1 MPETPAGPN
10 APLLRRAAAVAAIAG
25 ATSLLAL
32 NGFAAVGELVPAD
45 KGPAGR
51 ALYLWMPAESYPAG
65 AQYDPRLDQP
75 VRFWRAG
82 ISLAELATEVEI
94 QTGVAIGF
102 WPGADENPRLRLNV
116 FLNAEEPPT
125 LRDLLAQLA
134 WVTGCT
140 FACTSPTELT
150 DYVYYLLDS
159 SLAGGASERWC
170 DLKIA
175 RSFTD
180 EDRRERS
187 RQQHIAAT
195 GAMLEELREVL
206 RLSHN
211 ALIARYR
218 NRNDRLLLTLL
229 DPQRRAAAEF
239 VCGRMSYRDDDSR
252 WYRIGEDWG
261 ALSEAE
267 KALLRTAFPWMKDV
281 EETGQLRVSAVGAHI
296 GRIELSVSAPVSAMK
311 HGRATAPG
319 YVVGSSRLAAYP
331 IVVIDSRQDA
341 VGLGDAADILR
352 LAALLGE
359 SVPEGEEAAYV
370 EAYAGSQWEAAQQ
383 REWERWCQRTAADR
397 HLSNAAIDLLSQ
409 TEWPLDHDDHSMGE
423 VQAAVARETGMHVV
437 SDCFWQPAQRV
448 DEEVDSAYKGL
459 VLLCPI
465 SPLTDAT
472 QPEFA
477 LGWEWADAGSFLRFR
492 SLHRDVFRASMLPE
506 GTIEEL
512 DRIAEPHL
520 PAIADTAD
528 PPTELTITLPI
539 DLPRLVAIARGLSD
553 LQCRYGG
560 RIAYE
565 DPTDFAA
572 ACRVAARGA
581 LLEPFGD
588 RYGFFRFILSLDE
601 AQWRLAQ
608 SDRGLTCTRDLDE
621 SQIAA
626 LENSILEVVGY
637 ALRVDMSHPEFM
649 LRTQGT
655 LLNPFSGDDVL
666 TAAIRF
672 EPAEPLPPLPSGQS
686 YRGPLEWSVPSHVR
700 ARVTYRALVE
710 NEDTES

>member
-1 MPETPAGPN
+1 MPEG
-10 APLLRRAAAVAAIAG
+10 
-25 ATSLLAL
+25 
-32 NGFAAVGELVPAD
+32 
-45 KGPAGR
+45 KGPGGA
-51 ALYLWMPAESYPAG
+51 ALYLWEPADSYPG
-65 AQYDPRLDQP
+65 AALHDSRLDSP

-82 ISLAELATEVEI
+82 ISLAELAAAIEE
-94 QTGVAIGF
+94 QTGVAVGF
-102 WPGADENPRLRLNV
+102 WPGAHENPRLRLNV
-116 FLNAEEPPT
+116 FLSTADPPT
-125 LRDLLAQLA
+125 LRDLLTQLA

-159 SLAGGASERWC
+159 SLADGASERWR

-187 RQQHIAAT
+187 RQQHLAAT
-195 GAMLEELREVL
+195 GAMLEELREAQHFS
-206 RLSHN
+206 RS

-229 DPQRRAAAEF
+229 NPPRRAAAEF
-239 VCGRMSYRDDDSR
+239 VCGRMRYRDDDSR
-252 WYRIGEDWG
+252 WYRISEDWG
-261 ALSEAE
+261 SLSEVE
-267 KALLRTAFPWMKDV
+267 KELLRTAFPWVKDV
-281 EETGQLRVSAVGAHI
+281 EETGQLRVTAVGAHI
-296 GRIELSVSAPVSAMK
+296 GRIELSVTAAISAMK
-311 HGRATAPG
+311 HGGTPTPG
-319 YVVGSSRLAAYP
+319 YFVVGPSRLAANP
-331 IVVIDSRQDA
+331 IIVVYARQDA
-341 VGLGDAADILR
+341 AGLEKAYDILR

-359 SVPEGEEAAYV
+359 TVPEGAYV
-370 EAYAGSQWEAAQQ
+370 EAYAASQREAARQ

-409 TEWPLDHDDHSMGE
+409 MEWTLDHDDHSMGE
-423 VQAAVARETGMHVV
+423 IQAAVARETGMHVV
-437 SDCFWQPAQRV
+437 SDCFWEPAQRI
-448 DEEVDSAYKGL
+448 DEGVDSAYKGL
-459 VLLCPI
+459 VLLCPT
-465 SPLTDAT
+465 SPLADAT

-520 PAIADTAD
+520 PAIARTAD

-588 RYGFFRFILSLDE
+588 RYGFFRFLLSLDE

-608 SDRGLTCTRDLDE
+608 SDRGLMCTRDLDE

-626 LENSILEVVGY
+626 LANAVCDVVGY
-637 ALRVDMSHPEFM
+637 AMSVRIIPEFV
-649 LRTQGT
+649 LRTEGT
-655 LLNPFSGDDVL
+655 LLNPLSGRDL
-666 TAAIRF
+666 FTAAVRF
-672 EPAEPLPPLPSGQS
+672 ERADSLPTLSPGQS
-686 YRGPLEWSVPSHVR
+686 YRGLLEWSIPSHVR
-700 ARVTYRALVE
+700 VRVSYCSLVE